1 VNKMKNFLGHLA
13 LALTGITLG
22 CMGTAY
28 GSDVPALKV
37 DRSAGAQKSIEAATR
52 SAAEAPSASPRL
64 IASLPGSAADN
75 ASYLDRMVV
84 ATRDKQ
90 GRTLLR
96 RMLLRNADT
105 LALLNQDEAFL
116 AAWVEQRARRIE
128 SASETC
134 DDSSAMLT
142 PDELRDRIETE
153 GSVRRLAGLA
163 TQVPAGNAQ
172 EIEQSIAVVKR
183 GLSAEQRA
191 VLDAGGRAG
200 TPAQRCRAELVW
212 ARAVLAAPAPHRLRL
227 LRAHLLDQAR
237 DPAVIIDEIDLADA
251 TRLLAALAAP
261 PPAAYPPVAAAIG
274 AEAVLKVAVRVEP
287 SGVAKTASIAA
298 RQVSVPGL
306 VGLQPVIFERWFDEA
321 SIQAALARRYEARS
335 AAGAPAPY
343 TVEVDIPWQLRR

>member
-1 VNKMKNFLGHLA
+1 MNKLSGGFA
-13 LALTGITLG
+13 LAVTALSFCLA
-22 CMGTAY
+22 GTAH

-52 SAAEAPSASPRL
+52 SAAEAPTASARL

-84 ATRDKQ
+84 ATRDTY

-96 RMLLRNADT
+96 RMLLRNADA
-105 LALLNQDEAFL
+105 LALLNQEEPFL

-128 SASETC
+128 RAGDEGC
-134 DDSSAMLT
+134 DDSGATLT
-142 PDELRDRIETE
+142 PDELRDQIETE

-163 TQVPAGNAQ
+163 TQVPAGTAQ
-172 EIEQSIAVVKR
+172 DIEQSIAVVKR
-183 GLSAEQRA
+183 SLTAEQRA
-191 VLDAGGRAG
+191 VIEAGGRSG

-227 LRAHLLDQAR
+227 LRAHLLDKAR
-237 DPAVIIDEIDLADA
+237 DPAVTIDEIDLADA
-251 TRLLAALAAP
+251 MRLLAALPAP
-261 PPAAYPPVAAAIG
+261 PPATYPPVAAAIG

-287 SGVAKTASIAA
+287 SGIAKTASIAS

-306 VGLQPVIFERWFDEA
+306 VGLQPVIFEHWFDEA
-321 SIQAALARRYEARS
+321 SIQAALARRYETRNAS
-335 AAGAPAPY
+335 GTAAPY
-343 TVEVDIPWQLRR
+343 TVEVDIPWQVRR

>member
-1 VNKMKNFLGHLA
+1 MNKSSGRFA
-13 LALTGITLG
+13 LAVAGFALCLA
-22 CMGTAY
+22 GTAH

-37 DRSAGAQKSIEAATR
+37 DRSANAQKSIEAAAR
-52 SAAEAPSASPRL
+52 SAAETPATSTRL
-64 IASLPGSAADN
+64 IASLPGSATDN

-84 ATRDKQ
+84 ATRDTR

-105 LALLNQDEAFL
+105 LALLNQEEPFL

-128 SASETC
+128 RATESC
-134 DDSSAMLT
+134 DDSSATLT
-142 PDELRDRIETE
+142 PDELRDQIETE

-163 TQVPAGNAQ
+163 TQAPAGNAQ
-172 EIEQSIAVVKR
+172 DIEQSIAVVKR
-183 GLSAEQRA
+183 SLTAEQRA
-191 VLDAGGRAG
+191 ALEAGGRSG

-212 ARAVLAAPAPHRLRL
+212 ARAVLAAPEPHRLRL

-237 DPAVIIDEIDLADA
+237 DPAVTIDEIDLADA

-287 SGVAKTASIAA
+287 SGVAKAASVAS

-306 VGLQPVIFERWFDEA
+306 VGLEPLIFERWFDEA
-321 SIQAALARRYEARS
+321 SIQAALKRRYEARS
-335 AAGAPAPY
+335 TSGAPAPY

>member
-1 VNKMKNFLGHLA
+1 MNSFSGHLA
-13 LALTGITLG
+13 LALTGFALG
-22 CMGTAY
+22 FIGTAH

-37 DRSAGAQKSIEAATR
+37 DRSAGAQKSIEAAAR
-52 SAAEAPSASPRL
+52 SAAEAPSASTRL
-64 IASLPGSAADN
+64 IASLPGSATDN

-84 ATRDKQ
+84 ATRDTR

-96 RMLLRNADT
+96 RMLLRNADA
-105 LALLNQDEAFL
+105 LALLNQEEPFL

-128 SASETC
+128 RAGDGAC
-134 DDSSAMLT
+134 DDSSATLT
-142 PDELRDRIETE
+142 PDELRDQIETE

-172 EIEQSIAVVKR
+172 DIEQSIAVVKR
-183 GLSAEQRA
+183 GLTADQRA
-191 VLDAGGRAG
+191 ALEAGGRTG

-227 LRAHLLDQAR
+227 LRAHLLDKAR
-237 DPAVIIDEIDLADA
+237 DPAVTIDEIDLADA
-251 TRLLAALAAP
+251 TRLLAALPAP
-261 PPAAYPPVAAAIG
+261 PPATYPPVAAAIG

-287 SGVAKTASIAA
+287 SGVAKTASIAS

-306 VGLQPVIFERWFDEA
+306 VGLEPLIFERWFDEA
-321 SIQAALARRYEARS
+321 SIQTALARRYETRTAS
-335 AAGAPAPY
+335 GAPAPY